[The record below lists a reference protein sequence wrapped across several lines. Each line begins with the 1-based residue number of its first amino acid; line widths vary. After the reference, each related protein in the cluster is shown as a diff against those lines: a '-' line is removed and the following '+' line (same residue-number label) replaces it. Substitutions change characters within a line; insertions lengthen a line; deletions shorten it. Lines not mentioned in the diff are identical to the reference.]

1 MRTNS
6 WLRRLRGLDLIG
18 AVNLAL
24 VNIIVLRSASDHS
37 MDTTESKPGSSGAT
51 AAASATP
58 QPASADTFKESDV
71 ANIVKM
77 GFTREVSK
85 FIRVHWI
92 TFVNIH

>member
-1 MRTNS
+1 M
-6 WLRRLRGLDLIG
+6 G

-37 MDTTESKPGSSGAT
+37 MDTTESKPGSSGAP

-77 GFTREVSK
+77 GFTREV
-85 FIRVHWI
+85 HWI
-92 TFVNIH
+92 TFVNIHIIFLC